1 MNQSYKKPLS
11 IFSLV
16 AINVIAIDSLRT
28 LPLSAEYGLSAVF
41 YYLIAA
47 IAFFIPVALVAAEL
61 ASAWPETGGIYIWV
75 REAFGKK
82 AALVTIWLQWFY
94 NICWYPTIMSLI
106 AATIAY
112 VINPH
117 LADSKLYMLSVIMI
131 VFWGAT
137 LLNCAGMRVSGW
149 ISDFSAV
156 VGTLLPMCF
165 IIVLALI
172 WVFQGKPIA
181 MDVSVKSFFPDIT
194 SIHNIVLF
202 ISILYGLV
210 GMEMSASHAKEVANP
225 QRDYPKAVFYS
236 MILILSTL
244 VLGSLAI
251 STVVPAEKINIVA
264 GLLQAFVV
272 FFGAFHMM
280 WFMPI
285 LALLIVFGAFGG
297 AAAWMLGPSKGMLMA
312 ARDGSLPAV
321 LGKMSKRHAPV
332 RLLMLQGA
340 IFTVLCTI
348 FILMPSF
355 NAGFWVLTDITAILA
370 LLVYVVMF
378 PAAIVL
384 RYRFPEQKRPFKI
397 PGGKVGIW
405 CVGLLGLIT
414 TLFAVVIGFVPPD
427 QIPVGNLMTYE
438 IIVVAGV
445 VIGCVA
451 PLLFGRQVAGRWRIF
466 RK

>member
-1 MNQSYKKPLS
+1 MKEFPKKPLS
-11 IFSLV
+11 IFGLV

-28 LPLSAEYGLSAVF
+28 LPLSAEYGFSAIF
-41 YYLIAA
+41 YYLVAA

-82 AALVTIWLQWFY
+82 AAFITIWLQWFY

-117 LADSKLYMLSVIMI
+117 LADSKFYMLAVVMM

-137 LLNCAGMRVSGW
+137 LLNCAGMQVSSW
-149 ISDFSAV
+149 ISNFSAI

-165 IIVLALI
+165 IIVLAFI
-172 WVFQGKPIA
+172 WVLQGKPIA
-181 MDVSVKSFFPDIT
+181 MSVSFKSFFPDVT

-210 GMEMSASHAKEVANP
+210 GMEMSASHAKEVHNP

-236 MILILSTL
+236 MILILTTL

-251 STVVPAEKINIVA
+251 SIVVPAAKINIVA

-272 FFGAFHMM
+272 FFQSFHML
-280 WFMPI
+280 WFMPV
-285 LALLIVFGAFGG
+285 LALLIVCGAFGG

-312 ARDGSLPAV
+312 ARDGSLPAA
-321 LGKMSKRHAPV
+321 LGKMSKRQAPV

-340 IFTVLCTI
+340 IFTVLCSV

-370 LLVYVVMF
+370 LLVYVAMF

-384 RYRFPEQKRPFKI
+384 RYRFPDQKRPFMI
-397 PGGKVGIW
+397 PGGKVGVWFI
-405 CVGLLGLIT
+405 CLLGLLT
-414 TLFAVVIGFVPPD
+414 TVFAVVIGFVPPE
-427 QIPVGNLMTYE
+427 QIPVGNVVTYE
-438 IIVVAGV
+438 IIIVLGV
-445 VIGCVA
+445 VLGCLI
-451 PLLFGRQVAGRWRIF
+451 PLLLS
-466 RK
+466 RKVNNN